1 VRTLFAYDLVGFQT
15 ENDLQAFRDYVER
28 EAGGWTDDGGTM
40 HAYGTSVR
48 AASFP
53 ISIDTR
59 LVAARAARAAS
70 TRRAERLHDSLAGRR
85 LVIGVDRLDYTKG
98 LVHRFDAVERLLE
111 GNPEYRSTVVVLQ
124 IAPPSREDVSEYQ
137 RIRAELDAR
146 IGRINGRFGEPDH
159 LPLRYVNRS
168 FRQETLFGFY
178 RASRVGLVTP
188 LRDGMNL
195 VAKEFV
201 ASQDPND
208 PGVLVL
214 SRFAGAARE
223 LETALIVNPFDVD
236 QIADALDRGLAMPV
250 EERRARHAAMM
261 THLNEHDVHAWRD
274 AFLEALQHPDKVADR
289 LGCAMAVV
297 SGRPLDE
304 LTRMLAPFAGII
316 AGQHG
321 LEHRRADGTV
331 IRHGAR
337 PELDGL
343 RPLLAG
349 FAARHEGV
357 LFEDKGAGLALHYRQ
372 APLLGVRCRALVRQA
387 ATTSNGA
394 LAAVAGKMVIELTPR
409 ANGKGRAIADF
420 LAEAPFRGRR
430 PVFVGDDTTDE
441 DGFAV
446 VNRLGG
452 VSVHVGG
459 GATIAR
465 HNLATVGDVLAWLA
479 RGLAE

>member
-1 VRTLFAYDLVGFQT
+1 MRDDVIARERRSPPPRLGRDQALFLDFDGTLVEIAPLPPLVR
-15 ENDLQAFRDYVER
+15 
-28 EAGGWTDDGGTM
+28 
-40 HAYGTSVR
+40 
-48 AASFP
+48 
-53 ISIDTR
+53 
-59 LVAARAARAAS
+59 VAA
-70 TRRAERLHDSLAGRR
+70 ELPD
-85 LVIGVDRLDYTKG
+85 
-98 LVHRFDAVERLLE
+98 LL
-111 GNPEYRSTVVVLQ
+111 
-124 IAPPSREDVSEYQ
+124 
-137 RIRAELDAR
+137 
-146 IGRINGRFGEPDH
+146 
-159 LPLRYVNRS
+159 
-168 FRQETLFGFY
+168 
-178 RASRVGLVTP
+178 
-188 LRDGMNL
+188 
-195 VAKEFV
+195 
-201 ASQDPND
+201 
-208 PGVLVL
+208 
-214 SRFAGAARE
+214 
-223 LETALIVNPFDVD
+223 
-236 QIADALDRGLAMPV
+236 
-250 EERRARHAAMM
+250 
-261 THLNEHDVHAWRD
+261 
-274 AFLEALQHPDKVADR
+274 DKVADR